1 MNQNGKFNLVNDG
14 QLCQTCHNLPLNKH
28 QLHVYCIMHV
38 HTVIIIFF
46 QLFVVIVRSLINILR
61 NPQLSIIQVLH
72 MYAYIYT
79 DVIMCS

>member
-38 HTVIIIFF
+38 HVHTVIIIYFF
-46 QLFVVIVRSLINILR
+46 IFFSYLW
-61 NPQLSIIQVLH
+61 
-72 MYAYIYT
+72 
-79 DVIMCS
+79 